1 MADERVMQNDIPAH
15 PAAALFPMLPDDELR
30 ELADD
35 IKRNGQ
41 QMPILVKD
49 GEIID
54 GRNRYAACLLAEV
67 DPIIEEFTGPD
78 VKAFIVSANIN
89 RRHMTKAA
97 RAMAVAMMYPESRQG
112 RRSDIDGTSSIIEE
126 VGIASGYLS
135 QARTVLRESHAL
147 AEQVL
152 SGTVSLAEAYE
163 KARIEAAAKQSA
175 DKRLAVIE
183 KKYPELAL
191 AVREERL
198 TIQGAE
204 AEARERDKQDAD
216 RISGLNDSLNVLASA
231 LRRVNSDKAIADLA
245 GFIKAE
251 SDQVKTHTFDGGK
264 EAAKMVASL
273 AQWVDQLKRKL

>member
-1 MADERVMQNDIPAH
+1 MMAEERVMQNDIPAH

-97 RAMAVAMMYPESRQG
+97 RTMAVAMMYPEATAYKRGGANSLETKELNEG
-112 RRSDIDGTSSIIEE
+112 
-126 VGIASGYLS
+126 VLS
-135 QARTVLRESHAL
+135 QCRTILRESKAL

-152 SGTVSLAEAYE
+152 FGTVPLAEAYE
-163 KARIEAAAKQSA
+163 KARIDAAAKQSA
-175 DKRLAVIE
+175 EKRLADLE
-183 KKYPELAL
+183 KKYPDLAL

-198 TIQGAE
+198 TIPGAE
-204 AEARERDKQDAD
+204 AEARELDKREAD
-216 RISGLNDSLNVLASA
+216 RISGLNDSLNVLNSA
-231 LRRVNSDKAIADLA
+231 LRRINSDNAIQDLS
-245 GFIKAE
+245 GFIKNQ
-251 SDQVKTHTFDGGK
+251 SDKVKTHTFDGGK